1 MNQLTQY
8 NHTIH
13 TTEDSTFAIL
23 TVDGEIKVATDDNP
37 QINEIVELLRSA
49 ETAKSRKKNSSDF
62 YAKALSLFDV
72 RAAVVSAYETLSDRI
87 KVGNDDRVYF
97 DGDRLPEVIENIIIR
112 SLHEKNGGHVSVVNF
127 IEKVYS
133 NVSAHVREHLFNWLL
148 QEDFTIT
155 TNGDIVAYKGL
166 NRDLGSI
173 TRGPAVVDGVPVN
186 GSVPNLPGSVIE
198 IRRSDVVDNPR
209 VGCAFGLHAGT
220 YGYASDFARGALVEV
235 HINPR
240 DVVSVP
246 TDCSSQKMRVS
257 RYRVVQEVTGK
268 YSQSIVASHADDDV
282 DDDFSVEYDESIPV
296 Y

>member
-1 MNQLTQY
+1 VNNLTTY

-13 TTEDSTFAIL
+13 TTDDSVFAII

-37 QINEIVELLRSA
+37 QIDEIVELLRAA
-49 ETAKSRKKNSSDF
+49 EAAKARKKNSSEL
-62 YAKALSLFDV
+62 YAKAFALFDV
-72 RAAVVSAYETLSDRI
+72 RSAVVSAYETLSDRI
-87 KVGNDDRVYF
+87 KVGNDDHVYF

-133 NVSAHVREHLFNWLL
+133 NVSEHVREHLFSWLM
-148 QEDFTIT
+148 QEDFSIT

-166 NRDLGSI
+166 TRDLGSI
-173 TRGPAVVDGVPVN
+173 SRGPAVVDGKPVN
-186 GSVPNLPGSVIE
+186 GSVPNLPGSVVE
-198 IRRSDVVDNPR
+198 IKRSDVVADPR
-209 VGCAFGLHAGT
+209 RGCAFGLHAGT
-220 YGYASDFARGALVEV
+220 YGYASGFAQGALVEV

-257 RYRVVQEVTGK
+257 RYRVIQEVTGK
-268 YSQSIVASHADDDV
+268 YSQSIVPSYAEE
-282 DDDFSVEYDESIPV
+282 DDDFSVEYDDSIPV

>member
-1 MNQLTQY
+1 MTIYQ
-8 NHTIH
+8 HTIH
-13 TTEDSTFAIL
+13 TTDDSTFAVL
-23 TVDGEIKVATDDNP
+23 TVDGEIRVATDDNP
-37 QINEIVELLRSA
+37 QIDRIVELLRSA
-49 ETAKSRKKNSSDF
+49 ETAKKKKKNSAQF
-62 YAKALSLFDV
+62 YEQALNLFDV
-72 RAAVVSAYETLSDRI
+72 RKAVVDAYESLSERI

-112 SLHEKNGGHVSVVNF
+112 SLNEKNGGHVSVVNF

-133 NVSAHVREHLFNWLL
+133 NVSDHVREHLFNWLM
-148 QEDFTIT
+148 QEDFSIT

-166 NRDLGSI
+166 NRDFGSI
-173 TRGPAVVDGVPVN
+173 SRGPAIVDGVPVN

-198 IRRSDVVDNPR
+198 IKRSDVVDNPR

-257 RYRVVQEVTGK
+257 RYRVVQEITGK
-268 YSQSIVASHADDDV
+268 YNQSIVASHADDEL
-282 DDDFSVEYDESIPV
+282 DDDFSVTYDESIPV